1 MGSRFMLCFGIL
13 QKNPI
18 HQHGVFF
25 GYVYEF
31 VI

>member
-1 MGSRFMLCFGIL
+1 MDTRFMLCFGIL

-18 HQHGVFF
+18 HQQGFF
-25 GYVYEF
+25 GYIFEF